1 MKHLKTF
8 NESGYERII
17 DDDDDFNL
25 DQPHVSNKEKDTK
38 FEEWEKE
45 ELKNLANQ
53 YDYNFDSYRGGK
65 RFYMTRRDGMLSIQM
80 WKNDDEW
87 YWLNTFS
94 GMYKVSTF
102 DSLYELIVKEIQS
115 TIR

>member
-25 DQPHVSNKEKDTK
+25 DQPHISNKEKDTK
-38 FEEWEKE
+38 FEDWEKE
-45 ELKNLANQ
+45 ELNKLANQ

-65 RFYMTRRDGMLSIQM
+65 RFYMARRDGMLSIQM
-80 WKNDDEW
+80 WKLVTALGLAATLPLW
-87 YWLNTFS
+87 
-94 GMYKVSTF
+94 KVQ
-102 DSLYELIVKEIQS
+102 ELEKTAEFF
-115 TIR
+115 RGR